1 MPAYLIAETKT
12 MTDQKLFD
20 DYAKVAGPTVR
31 AFGGKVLAG
40 GASRALEGDWQ
51 PDRLIIIEFESA
63 DKLKAWYNSP
73 EYQEVLPMRLKASD
87 SNLIILG
94 E

>member
-1 MPAYLIAETKT
+1 M
-12 MTDQKLFD
+12 FD
-20 DYAKVAGPTVR
+20 DYAKVEGPTVR

-40 GASRALEGDWQ
+40 GASQALEGDWQ

-73 EYQEVLPMRLKASD
+73 EYQEVLPLRLKASD
-87 SNLIILG
+87 SNIIILG